1 MDLDE
6 FKKEIEVEPAKP
18 KKPAGPPAGF
28 LKRQ

>member
-6 FKKEIEVEPAKP
+6 FKKEIDVEPAKP

-28 LKRQ
+28 LK